1 MLRIELLDGTSRYL
15 ALERV
20 VIIAPHPE
28 DGIAIRFKSAADE
41 VQGMRARRFQIIK
54 SATWYD

>member
-15 ALERV
+15 TLERV
-20 VIIAPHPE
+20 LLVHPHSD
-28 DGIAIRFKSAADE
+28 DGMIVRFRNHVDE
-41 VQGMRARRFQIIK
+41 VQNLRARRFQIIK